1 MKVWLSFILF
11 LFSYALQADVVYEK
25 LDEQDYS
32 GRQIV
37 SITINKEIIRGDF
50 NSLFNALNEVNQNNY
65 RLKEDSIYLDS
76 VGGLIHEAKQ
86 MGNLI
91 RKHHH
96 ATKVN
101 ENAYCESAC
110 VLILVAGSCRM
121 ASGGVGIHRSK
132 TDTNFRDLQDMN
144 IYLSGSNFD
153 NEYLKKMGTS
163 QALFDIIQNVPSW
176 TMRYLSDKTKLRSGL
191 YTTPESESHYWQEV
205 VSHKI
210 AAPKSF
216 LLDSLTNRHYEL
228 IDSYSWYQRN
238 ILKKD
243 PSYIFPSCTE
253 QMFLDQLE
261 KYPNGTD
268 KWGEQFE
275 YYNSWQGYNRYT
287 KDGEFDTFYGE
298 NVPLQKNVG
307 HFWSVD
313 FFKKGVK
320 EITYREET
328 TLSKPTE
335 WEDVD
340 ESVKI
345 TMGGRKAT
353 RKVTVPNTGFITNGW
368 TLDPKKDPAGP
379 MTVKIY
385 VDNKL
390 VKSFNYRIVKP
401 KK

>member
-1 MKVWLSFILF
+1 MKYLSFIYIL
-11 LFSYALQADVVYEK
+11 LFSFNSYADVVYEK

-37 SITINKEIIRGDF
+37 SITINNEIVRGDL

-91 RKHHH
+91 RKYHH

-121 ASGGVGIHRSK
+121 ASGGVGIHRSR
-132 TDTNFRDLQDMN
+132 TDANFRDLQDMN
-144 IYLSGSNFD
+144 IYLSGRDFD

-163 QALFDIIQNVPSW
+163 QALFDLIQNVPTWS
-176 TMRYLSDKTKLRSGL
+176 MRYLSDKTKLRSGL
-191 YTTPESESHYWQEV
+191 YTTPENESHYWQEI
-205 VSHKI
+205 VSRKI

-228 IDSYSWYQRN
+228 IDSYSWYQRKF
-238 ILKKD
+238 LKKD
-243 PSYIFPSCTE
+243 PEYIFPSCTE

-261 KYPNGTD
+261 KYPSGTD
-268 KWGEQFE
+268 TWGEQFE
-275 YYNSWQGYNRYT
+275 YYNSWQGYNRST
-287 KDGEFDTFYGE
+287 KDGAFDTYYGKD
-298 NVPLQKNVG
+298 VPLQKDVG
-307 HFWSVD
+307 HFWSID

-328 TLSKPTE
+328 ILSKPTE
-335 WEDVD
+335 WDNGD
-340 ESVKI
+340 EAFTI
-345 TMGGRKAT
+345 MMNGRKAI
-353 RKVTVPNTGFITNGW
+353 RIVTVPNTGFITNGW
-368 TLDPKKDPAGP
+368 TLDPNKDPAGP

-385 VDNKL
+385 VDDKL
-390 VKSFNYRIVKP
+390 VKTFNYKIIKS
-401 KK
+401 KE